1 MVSCSIMTA
10 SADLLAD
17 IEDDL
22 VRVTENR
29 FFRAIA
35 EGTLPRAVFRRFLE
49 EDVKF
54 LDYQVRYFRHL
65 STRVPPG
72 PLGHLLE
79 GLAGGLAGALPSVY
93 APLMQ
98 RFETSLESALAQ
110 SFEPAT
116 EVYIRTLGAYA
127 VDAPVVEAIGA
138 ELAVL
143 SHPEVVGERLRRV
156 FTALPDTDYGNWIRE
171 WGANPAYRGA
181 LSALRAAFDGMA
193 HDVSGLDGARR
204 AHRTISRL
212 ETLYWETF
220 DGEEAVLEQAFP
232 RRLFDGM
239 RDRPRR

>member
-1 MVSCSIMTA
+1 MTA

-22 VRVTENR
+22 ARVSENR

-35 EGTLPRAVFRRFLE
+35 EGTLDRAVFRRFLE

-54 LDYQVRYFRHL
+54 LNYQVRYFRHL
-65 STRVPPG
+65 STRVPAG
-72 PLGHLLE
+72 PLAHLLE

-110 SFEPAT
+110 AFEPAT

-156 FTALPDTDYGNWIRE
+156 FTTLPETDYGNWIRE

-181 LSALRAAFDGMA
+181 LSALRAAFDGMTQ
-193 HDVSGLDGARR
+193 SGGLQGARR
-204 AHRTISRL
+204 AHRIISRL

-220 DGEEAVLEQAFP
+220 ESETATLEQAFP

-239 RDRPRR
+239 REAARP